1 MAMAKTIKGLTV
13 EISGDTQKL
22 STALKDVE
30 TEGSSLSSA
39 LREVNKL
46 LKFDS
51 ENTEALAMK
60 QKILAESVENSSEK
74 LKQLQSYQE
83 QIEKQFSEG
92 KIDRGA
98 YLQFQQEIAKTQQA
112 VNNFK
117 SELQDLT
124 KAENDTENS
133 TEQLSDDLKDVS
145 NDVDKAE
152 KSVDEFSDEIRN
164 AGENVLTFGDLLK
177 SNIAGDF
184 IADGLRSATDTAKEF
199 AVQSIELAGT
209 AQKAQEAVDATFG
222 NSADTIEKWA
232 AASAN
237 NFGISATAAKQY
249 TTDLGG
255 LIKSF
260 EVTADKAADM
270 SVNMV
275 GLAGDLAAFHHR
287 DLQEAFDKIRAG
299 IEGDVEQLKDFGIN
313 MSEAKLEA
321 YAFSQ
326 GIKTAYSEMS
336 EAEQVQLRYN
346 YLMQATSEIQGNFTR
361 TSKDTA
367 NQQQILK
374 ANIENMSVSLGE
386 KLLPSVNNVLA
397 IVNDKLPSIEPK
409 LETIGTLIGNITEFA
424 LENTEAI
431 AALAAGYAA
440 FTGANAIGSG
450 IMTVVNSVKAL
461 KTAND
466 AATVSQNAM
475 NAAANANP
483 YILLASAIAAVTV
496 GLVTYA
502 NTADTA
508 HNRLKDI
515 KNEIENLNQATEDS
529 IKTTESEIAV
539 LESKAEKYEVLRVK
553 ANRTAGEEQQLI
565 ELAKEL
571 QAYMPEGTFLI
582 NEQTGA
588 YNSLAGSINSVTEAM
603 RLNAQISAYKDEY
616 DGLIKK
622 LSETQEQFDE
632 LDSRLKSKGAFVA
645 ADGTIAFDNF
655 LDGLLNIDD
664 MTAWENAKSTMDGIN
679 DELSE
684 LDKSIESV
692 YETTAKAS
700 KKTAVKTSE
709 MASYYEKQGKAVL
722 SAVETIED
730 YETATQTA
738 LDEIEHRYKLHQLT
752 ESEYYAEMERYLK
765 SHANAESE
773 LYWEM
778 SDKVNNYYKSL
789 KSTAVSSQKAVT
801 EVTKEE
807 TDNRLELLQKE
818 METQLSEYEQ
828 GLNEVQGKI
837 SNFADSLTSDFK
849 EKFTFNTDDKG
860 NTTADIDKD
869 FIVSSNRELEEYLKQ
884 INDLKSR
891 GISNTL
897 LSQLAGMSVD
907 EGMAVAD
914 YYASLT
920 DEQLKA
926 LSNNWLKY
934 NDTAVKLA
942 ETLYADE
949 ITGITESLTSTLAK
963 TALDADNDIANAGV
977 ELGEQ
982 LIAGVAEGM
991 LSYSENIGP
1000 VVKGIADDLVNS
1012 FKEFFGIHSPSTLM
1026 RDSVGIYLA
1035 EGVGV
1040 GFTSE
1045 MAKVAKEMTKS
1056 VPTNI
1061 DIGVSGIE
1069 QGAGKGSGGVTN
1081 NNTLNFYS
1089 PAQPTRESTVRA
1101 VRQTLSLSN
1110 IR

>member
-46 LKFDS
+46 LKFDP

-92 KIDRGA
+92 RIDRGA
-98 YLQFQQEIAKTQQA
+98 YLQFQQEIAKTQKA

-117 SELQDLT
+117 SELQSLT
-124 KAENDTENS
+124 KAENDTEDS

-177 SNIAGDF
+177 SNIASDL
-184 IADGLRSATDTAKEF
+184 IADGLRSAADTAKEF

-222 NSADTIEKWA
+222 NSVDTIEKWA

-249 TTDLGG
+249 TADLGG

-275 GLAGDLAAFHHR
+275 GLAGDLASFHHR

-313 MSEAKLEA
+313 MSEARLEA

-483 YILLASAIAAVTV
+483 YILLASGIIAAVTAI
-496 GLVTYA
+496 GTLA
-502 NTADTA
+502 ATADTA

-529 IKTTESEIAV
+529 IKTTEGEIAV
-539 LESKAEKYEVLRVK
+539 LESKAEKYEELRVK

-603 RLNAQISAYKDEY
+603 RVNAYISAYKEEY
-616 DGLIKK
+616 EGLTKQLIEAEK
-622 LSETQEQFDE
+622 EFE
-632 LDSRLKSKGAFVA
+632 
-645 ADGTIAFDNF
+645 
-655 LDGLLNIDD
+655 
-664 MTAWENAKSTMDGIN
+664 
-679 DELSE
+679 E
-684 LDKSIESV
+684 LDKKVRIKNKDGTYDPSWNIFNQIAWKDAQDTITDTKDRLAEIEGTLSGL
-692 YETTAKAS
+692 YETSTELS
-700 KKTAVKTSE
+700 KQTTETISSSTSA
-709 MASYYEKQGKAVL
+709 MADYYAQQGKAAL

-752 ESEYYAEMERYLK
+752 EAEYYAEMERYLK

-789 KSTAVSSQKAVT
+789 KSTAASSQKAVT

-807 TDNRLELLQKE
+807 TDNRLELIQKE

-828 GLNEVQGKI
+828 GLNEVQSKI
-837 SNFADSLTSDFK
+837 SSFADSLTSDFK

-891 GISNTL
+891 GISDTL

>member
-1 MAMAKTIKGLTV
+1 MAKREIGTKIKLDGEAQFKASVSAINQNLAVLSSEMGAATSAFDKNNMSMSDLQKKS
-13 EISGDTQKL
+13 EIYGRQIEAQKQKL
-22 STALKDVE
+22 EVYNKAL
-30 TEGSSLSSA
+30 
-39 LREVNKL
+39 
-46 LKFDS
+46 
-51 ENTEALAMK
+51 TEA
-60 QKILAESVENSSEK
+60 EK
-74 LKQLQSYQE
+74 LKIQNAEAAERVAKEYGEESEEAQKARAALEQSVKIYNDYQ
-83 QIEKQFSEG
+83 IK
-92 KIDRGA
+92 
-98 YLQFQQEIAKTQQA
+98 
-112 VNNFK
+112 VNNTVK
-117 SELQDLT
+117 SINQLEKAQKDTDKAAEELS
-124 KAENDTENS
+124 KG
-133 TEQLSDDLKDVS
+133 LKDVS

-275 GLAGDLAAFHHR
+275 GLAGDLASFHQR

-346 YLMQATSEIQGNFTR
+346 YLMQATSDIQGNFTR

-424 LENTEAI
+424 LENADAI
-431 AALAAGYAA
+431 MGMTAGYAA
-440 FTGANAIGSG
+440 FAGANAIGNG

-466 AATVSQNAM
+466 AATVSQNVM

-483 YILLASAIAAVTV
+483 YVLLASAIAAVTV

-539 LESKAEKYEVLRVK
+539 LESKAEKYEELRVK

-588 YNSLAGSINSVTEAM
+588 YNSLAGSISNVTEAM
-603 RLNAQISAYKDEY
+603 RVNAYISAYKEEY
-616 DGLIKK
+616 EGLTKQLIEAEK
-622 LSETQEQFDE
+622 EFE
-632 LDSRLKSKGAFVA
+632 
-645 ADGTIAFDNF
+645 
-655 LDGLLNIDD
+655 
-664 MTAWENAKSTMDGIN
+664 
-679 DELSE
+679 E
-684 LDKSIESV
+684 LDKKVRVKNEDGTYDPSLNIFNQVAWKNAKDTITETKDRIAEIEGTLSGL
-692 YETTAKAS
+692 YETSAELS
-700 KKTAVKTSE
+700 KQTTETVSSSTSA
-709 MASYYEKQGKAVL
+709 MAGYYEKQGKAAL

-730 YETATQTA
+730 YETATQAA
-738 LDEIEHRYKLHQLT
+738 LDEIEHRYKTHQLT
-752 ESEYYAEMERYLK
+752 EKEYYAEMERYLK

-778 SDKVNNYYKSL
+778 SDKVNNYYKQKADQS
-789 KSTAVSSQKAVT
+789 KKAEEQVAKNSQKACEAEIKAQEKTT
-801 EVTKEE
+801 EALKKETE
-807 TDNRLELLQKE
+807 EK
-818 METQLSEYEQ
+818 MEILKKGLNSQIVEYEKKLTAIQ
-828 GLNEVQGKI
+828 EQANG
-837 SNFADSLTSDFK
+837 FANKVKMSFK
-849 EKFTFNTDDKG
+849 DAFTFEVDENNNITKAF
-860 NTTADIDKD
+860 TTNKIVESNKQLEQYLKL
-869 FIVSSNRELEEYLKQ
+869 IERLKERGVSS
-884 INDLKSR
+884 
-891 GISNTL
+891 GL
-897 LSQLAGMSVD
+897 LSQLTDFSVEEGIKAAEYYATLSD
-907 EGMAVAD
+907 QQLKNLENNWNKYNKTASALSDEFYSEQMKSTADSMINSLNAAVSSNEETLKSMGINITKMLAEGMISETSINKIKAVC
-914 YYASLT
+914 
-920 DEQLKA
+920 DELIKNFKIN
-926 LSNNWLKY
+926 L
-934 NDTAVKLA
+934 
-942 ETLYADE
+942 
-949 ITGITESLTSTLAK
+949 GTEDMTQGMYS
-963 TALDADNDIANAGV
+963 IANAKVDYKSGGNNHV
-977 ELGEQ
+977 NNRDLGNVY
-982 LIAGVAEGM
+982 LT
-991 LSYSENIGP
+991 
-1000 VVKGIADDLVNS
+1000 VNS
-1012 FKEFFGIHSPSTLM
+1012 SQPLSPT
-1026 RDSVGIYLA
+1026 
-1035 EGVGV
+1035 E
-1040 GFTSE
+1040 
-1045 MAKVAKEMTKS
+1045 VA
-1056 VPTNI
+1056 
-1061 DIGVSGIE
+1061 
-1069 QGAGKGSGGVTN
+1069 
-1081 NNTLNFYS
+1081 
-1089 PAQPTRESTVRA
+1089 
-1101 VRQTLSLSN
+1101 RQTRNSLTLAGLS
-1110 IR
+1110 